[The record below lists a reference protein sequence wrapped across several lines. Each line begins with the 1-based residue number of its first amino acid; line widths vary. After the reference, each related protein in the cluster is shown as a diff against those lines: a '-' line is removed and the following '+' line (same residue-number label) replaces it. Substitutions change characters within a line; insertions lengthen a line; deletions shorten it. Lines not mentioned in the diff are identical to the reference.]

1 MSLKLLWGG
10 VGWDAV
16 LCSPTAMQT
25 GPSSCPPGRDRAQQM
40 WKIPY
45 TVNNSWKHQIF
56 LGKKRHL
63 VYWCTAVWMFNITIL
78 MKNKWE
84 RHLCNY

>member
-25 GPSSCPPGRDRAQQM
+25 GPSSCPPGRDKAQQM

-56 LGKKRHL
+56 LGKKGI
-63 VYWCTAVWMFNITIL
+63 WCIGV
-78 MKNKWE
+78 
-84 RHLCNY
+84 RLCGCLI